1 MSMSITAPSGSFAR
15 TYLRNPAE
23 DTKAGADGAAPG
35 NAAINSAA
43 IRVADAQLKQE
54 AQRLKAQA
62 QAEGG
67 SASLTYTYA
76 TAADG
81 TIYVS
86 SVKISRTVP
95 DEAANALAEQGR
107 QSGIVQQE
115 AALSASE
122 QARVAQLQTADTQV
136 RNHELLHYRAAG
148 GIASGTPQYSYVQG
162 PDGKYYAVEGAVHV
176 QTSATADPVKAT
188 RDAATMAR
196 AALAPGD
203 ASSADIAAA
212 RSAMSQAAD
221 AYGRAL
227 ASTRAPQSSGIADIT
242 A

>member
-23 DTKAGADGAAPG
+23 DQKAGAENPALN
-35 NAAINSAA
+35 NAM

-67 SASLTYTYA
+67 NASLTYTYA

-95 DEAANALAEQGR
+95 DEQANALAEQGR
-107 QSGIVQQE
+107 QTSITQQE
-115 AALSASE
+115 AELSASE
-122 QARVAQLQTADTQV
+122 QARVAELRTADTQV
-136 RNHELLHYRAAG
+136 RNHELLHYRTAG
-148 GIASGTPQYSYVQG
+148 SIASGTPEYSYVQG
-162 PDGKYYAVEGAVHV
+162 PDGKYYAVAGAVHV
-176 QTSATADPVKAT
+176 QTISTADPAKSS

-203 ASSADIAAA
+203 ASAADLAAS

-221 AYGRAL
+221 AYGRTL
-227 ASTRAPQSSGIADIT
+227 ASTRAPQASGIADIT